1 MPPGVCENCRK
12 KEFADIDPGEWFCKE
27 PPPVHGCGEGEDGAG
42 AGACCFGPGGGTPPT
57 GGGPAVG
64 PAGHGTYLRYQ
75 AGGVGNAGFPGAAAW
90 SAALGRNW
98 SHEFAERIV
107 PETPGDPG
115 TVWLLTRWGT
125 FRKFSGLNDG
135 VYTVRVPSDEYRR
148 LEWTGSGWQLHE
160 LDGTLHTFD
169 SSGRWLSTLPRN
181 GHGPGWVGIYNG
193 NALVRVNFP
202 DGRHEEF
209 EYHASGR
216 LRRIIQVGRESTL
229 SRTWELT
236 WDGDDLERI
245 DRPDGSAWS
254 FGYDSAVH
262 PGYLTRMTL
271 IGAGGG
277 PGRVEGAWEFDSS
290 GNVVRTWKGAE
301 SFTDPAAVE
310 KWELAYDD
318 PAQPSQTTVIP
329 PEGTPIVFVYD
340 RDPASPK
347 PRLRTIEGDCPF
359 CGTSPGTIY
368 HYDHPAPN
376 QMRPSKVESARVL
389 GGERLATEYDYS
401 AYGRPVRKTEIANNP
416 LAHPDLPRVTEWSY
430 DPLYP
435 ALVTEVRGPFVEG
448 TVPTRIVSYQYD
460 PATGDLVGMR
470 QEGQEEGADF
480 PPAAPGVLDL
490 TTSYTRSSAGQP
502 LTVDPP
508 GYGTDDVTTFLYGV
522 SGANGLLASERSD
535 PLAGTTWFGYDAFNR
550 RTHVTNPNLEETVT
564 AYDALD
570 RVVSV
575 TATGPPALVTTYHYS
590 PLGDLFCLVLPRGNA
605 IEYVHDGAGRLVAEL
620 RGQAVAAP
628 AWPSCLDPG
637 EPRERRLWTL
647 DGAGQRTKEKLQRDE
662 GGGGDLWVDHAE
674 TSWVYQGRCHLE
686 KTIEAPGRPEEAV
699 TEY

>member
-125 FRKFSGLNDG
+125 FRKFSGLSGG

-368 HYDHPAPN
+368 HYDHPA
-376 QMRPSKVESARVL
+376 
-389 GGERLATEYDYS
+389 
-401 AYGRPVRKTEIANNP
+401 
-416 LAHPDLPRVTEWSY
+416 
-430 DPLYP
+430 
-435 ALVTEVRGPFVEG
+435 
-448 TVPTRIVSYQYD
+448 
-460 PATGDLVGMR
+460 
-470 QEGQEEGADF
+470 
-480 PPAAPGVLDL
+480 
-490 TTSYTRSSAGQP
+490 
-502 LTVDPP
+502 
-508 GYGTDDVTTFLYGV
+508 
-522 SGANGLLASERSD
+522 
-535 PLAGTTWFGYDAFNR
+535 
-550 RTHVTNPNLEETVT
+550 
-564 AYDALD
+564 
-570 RVVSV
+570 
-575 TATGPPALVTTYHYS
+575 
-590 PLGDLFCLVLPRGNA
+590 
-605 IEYVHDGAGRLVAEL
+605 
-620 RGQAVAAP
+620 
-628 AWPSCLDPG
+628 
-637 EPRERRLWTL
+637 
-647 DGAGQRTKEKLQRDE
+647 
-662 GGGGDLWVDHAE
+662 
-674 TSWVYQGRCHLE
+674 
-686 KTIEAPGRPEEAV
+686 
-699 TEY
+699 